1 MSDVTPLRPKMLDD
15 VTDVEAKLVA
25 MLEEGRGREVI
36 RMMLALLVDLR
47 ERHTSAEVRL
57 HGLLRKVY
65 GRSSEKIAATQ
76 LELYL
81 AMLGTPKPKPKAEG
95 DKPPPN
101 VPAPDTKPAPKGG
114 GGRKP
119 LPEDLPVEVVEL
131 HVPEA
136 ERACPYCGK
145 ERTSCGH
152 DVARLIEYVPPSFK
166 IIEERREKLV
176 CRPCGEITTAPMGAR
191 VIDGGRPG
199 PQLVAA
205 LIVDKWQDATPHH
218 RNADIFARLG
228 VHFARQRLTD
238 WAAAGL
244 DALGPIAW
252 RITQRVLAATYVNI
266 DDTGLRVLDRDHPAG
281 VKRGHMWAMVA
292 SEPKLVAYF
301 YTKDWSADGPAE
313 MLVDFVGYLQSD
325 EYAGFEKIAEDS
337 GSRITRLGCHMH
349 ARRKFEAALDG
360 GDVRA
365 AIAMDLYKKIYA
377 VERACK
383 DAGLGADA
391 RRARRLE
398 ETAPLLDELKA
409 WAVELHPRL
418 TPSSPLRKGTTY
430 LTGNWDV
437 LTRFLEDGRLEID
450 NGIVERELRRVA
462 LGRKNWMFAGSDEGA
477 ERAAVAFTVLAT
489 CRMLGVEPS
498 RYIADVLRKLHAGWP
513 MSRID
518 ELLPDVWARAK
529 QCAENA
535 NAEQRAAS

>member
-1 MSDVTPLRPKMLDD
+1 MSDVSPLRPKMLDD
-15 VTDVEAKLVA
+15 VADVEVKLVA

-47 ERHTSAEVRL
+47 ERHTSSEARL
-57 HGLLRKVY
+57 HDLLRKVY
-65 GRSSEKIAATQ
+65 GRSSEKIAAAQ

-81 AMLGTPKPKPKAEG
+81 AMLGASKAKPEG

-101 VPAPDTKPAPKGG
+101 LPVPDVKPAPRGG

-119 LPEDLPVEVVEL
+119 LPDNLPVVVVEIP
-131 HVPEA
+131 VPDA

-152 DVARLIEYVPPSFK
+152 EVARLIEYFPPSFK
-166 IIEERREKLV
+166 VIEERREKLV
-176 CRPCGEITTAPMGAR
+176 CRPCGEITTAPLGDR
-191 VIDGGRPG
+191 VIEGGRPG

-205 LIVDKWQDATPHH
+205 LIVDKWQDATPHN
-218 RNADIFARLG
+218 RNADIFSRLG

-244 DALGPIAW
+244 DALGPVAW
-252 RITQRVLAATYVNI
+252 RITQRVLAATYLNI

-292 SEPKLVAYF
+292 SEAKLVSYF
-301 YTKDWSADGPAE
+301 YTKDWSADGPAA
-313 MLVDFVGYLQSD
+313 MLADFEGYLQSD
-325 EYAGFEKIAEDS
+325 EYAGFDTIAEASD
-337 GSRITRLGCHMH
+337 GSIIRLGCHMH
-349 ARRKFEAALDG
+349 SRRKFEAALDG

-365 AIAMDLYKKIYA
+365 AIAMNLYKQIYA

-383 DAGLGADA
+383 DEGLDADA
-391 RRARRLE
+391 RKIRRLGQTE
-398 ETAPLLDELKA
+398 PLLRELKA
-409 WAVELHPRL
+409 WAEELHPRL
-418 TPSSPLRKGTTY
+418 TPSSTLRKGTTY
-430 LTGNWDV
+430 LTGNWEV

-462 LGRKNWMFAGSDEGA
+462 ISRKNWLFAGSDEGA

-489 CRMLGVEPS
+489 CRMQGVEPS
-498 RYIADVLRKLHAGWP
+498 GYIADVLRKLTAGWP

-518 ELLPDVWARAK
+518 ELLPAAWSRAK
-529 QCAENA
+529 ESAENPDA
-535 NAEQRAAS
+535 QKSTAS

>member
-1 MSDVTPLRPKMLDD
+1 MSDVPPLRPKMLDD

-25 MLEEGRGREVI
+25 MLDEGRGRDVI

-47 ERHTSAEVRL
+47 ERHTSAEARL

-65 GRSSEKIAATQ
+65 GRSSEKVATAQ

-81 AMLGTPKPKPKAEG
+81 AMLGSPKPKSEG
-95 DKPPPN
+95 DKPPPHLP
-101 VPAPDTKPAPKGG
+101 VPNTKPAPKGG

-119 LPEDLPVEVVEL
+119 LPDHLPVEVVQIR
-131 HVPEA
+131 VPDA

-145 ERTSCGH
+145 ERASCGH

-176 CRPCGEITTAPMGAR
+176 CRPCGEITTAKVGER

-218 RNADIFARLG
+218 RNADIFGRLG
-228 VHFARQRLTD
+228 VHFARQRLTE

-244 DALGPIAW
+244 DALAPVAW
-252 RITQRVLAATYVNI
+252 RITQRVLSATYLNI

-292 SEPKLVAYF
+292 CEPKLVAYF
-301 YTKDWSADGPAE
+301 YTKDWSADGPAQ
-313 MLVDFVGYLQSD
+313 MLDDFDGYLQSD
-325 EYAGFEKIAEDS
+325 EYAGFDKIAEDS

-383 DAGLGADA
+383 DEGLDADA
-391 RRARRLE
+391 RKARRLE
-398 ETAPLLDELKA
+398 STVPLLNELKA
-409 WAVELHPRL
+409 WTEELHSRL
-418 TPSSPLRKGTTY
+418 TPSSTLRKGTMY
-430 LTGNWDV
+430 FTGNWDV
-437 LTRFLEDGRLEID
+437 LTRFLDDGRLEID

-477 ERAAVAFTVLAT
+477 ERAAVAFTLLAT
-489 CRMLGVEPS
+489 CRMHGVEPAG
-498 RYIADVLRKLHAGWP
+498 YIADLLRKLGAGWP
-513 MSRID
+513 MTRID
-518 ELLPDVWARAK
+518 ELLPDLWARAK
-529 QCAENA
+529 K
-535 NAEQRAAS
+535 NAEHADAQQSAVA